1 MSFQSEFTGKQMEKA
16 FRRITN
22 MAVGTAVSPPVNAVD
37 GFCLFH
43 IENAAGRTGINYKAF
58 VNVHIDNYGPDQQ
71 ISASAGYSP
80 TVDRLSIKLFGGG
93 VHSGASYT
101 VDYLLTE

>member
-1 MSFQSEFTGKQMEKA
+1 MSFQSEFTGEQMEKV

-22 MAVGTAVSPPVNAVD
+22 MAVGTATCLPSNAFD

-43 IENAAGRTGINYKAF
+43 VENASGQTGINYKAF
-58 VNVHIDNYGPDQQ
+58 VNIHIDGYGTEQQ

-80 TVDRLSIKLFGGG
+80 TVDRLSIKLYGSG
-93 VHSGASYT
+93 VKAGESYT
-101 VDYLLTE
+101 VDYILIE